1 MVTFSFDITVADS
14 RIYILLLFMFSK
26 LPLLRLCTGNLHS
39 LKYFLCMC
47 RMQRNRGQ
55 FTSSKPK
62 GDEATSELTA
72 SDGSPN
78 WGSVEGRP
86 PSAAE

>member
-1 MVTFSFDITVADS
+1 
-14 RIYILLLFMFSK
+14 
-26 LPLLRLCTGNLHS
+26 
-39 LKYFLCMC
+39 MC

-78 WGSVEGRP
+78 WGSVEGQP